1 MKREAFQVSISK
13 IQGTIF
19 LTNINLDIIV
29 LADQNTETYW
39 TDDR

>member
-13 IQGTIF
+13 ILGTIF

-29 LADQNTETYW
+29 LADQNTETCW
-39 TDDR
+39 SDEQ